1 MDTASVNQE
10 LKILYLEDIE
20 EDAYLVKRQL
30 KQEGLNFR
38 FDHVSEERGFV
49 NKLNSEKYDVIL
61 SDYNLPGFSGIAALL
76 LAKKICPEVPFI
88 CISGTIGEEMAVE
101 LIHMGASDYVL
112 KDNLS
117 KLHVAIRRALKDV
130 EERNALIKAERL
142 LVESEARLRDIIMN
156 SYDLVWEIDRDW
168 RYFYTSENV
177 ENILGYTVSETIGKS
192 PFDFM
197 PEGEREAVTSL
208 FFEYVRSKRAI
219 KDIENWKIHR
229 DGNLVCLLT
238 SGVPVFDERGDLIGY
253 RGVDKNITDRKLAE
267 REITNMRDS
276 LEQLNHH
283 LDEVRE
289 EERASIAREI
299 HDQLGQSLTALK
311 IDVESLHER
320 LSGTP
325 KEAAKLE
332 GMSDLITIM
341 IKDVQRIASDLRP
354 SILDDL
360 GLVTAMEWYI
370 SEFEQRTGVSCKLNL
385 ENIEFSDDKMN
396 LTLYRI
402 LQEALTNVSRHAD
415 ADNVAVSFY
424 RIDDYIKLEI
434 SDDGKGFAE
443 EAIYSFKSL
452 GFIGIRERL
461 KKHNGNLEIQSRQS
475 EGTRLSITLPFN

>member
-1 MDTASVNQE
+1 MDTGSGNEE

-20 EDAYLVKRQL
+20 EDAVLVKRQL
-30 KQEGLNFR
+30 KQEGLSFK
-38 FDHVSEERGFV
+38 FDHVSAEHEFRD
-49 NKLNSEKYDVIL
+49 KLNSEKYDVIL

-76 LAKKICPEVPFI
+76 ISRKICPDVPFI

-101 LIHMGASDYVL
+101 LIHMGASDYIL

-117 KLHVAIRRALKDV
+117 KLHVAIQRSMKDV
-130 EERNALIKAERL
+130 EERNARIKAERM
-142 LVESEARLRDIIMN
+142 LVESEARLRDIILS

-168 RYFYTSENV
+168 KYTYISENV
-177 ENILGYTVSETIGKS
+177 KEILGYTVNEVIRKS

-197 PEGEREAVTSL
+197 PSGEKERITFL
-208 FFEYVRSKRAI
+208 FNEHVRAKRAFR
-219 KDIENWKIHR
+219 DMENWNIHR
-229 DGNLVCLLT
+229 NGNMICLLT
-238 SGVPVFDERGDLIGY
+238 SGVPVFDDKGDITGY
-253 RGVDKNITDRKLAE
+253 RGAGKDITDPKLAE

-276 LEQLNHH
+276 LERLNQH

-311 IDVESLHER
+311 IDVEWLHER
-320 LSGTP
+320 FSGSI

-332 GMSDLITIM
+332 GMNDLITIM
-341 IKDVQRIASDLRP
+341 IKDVQRIASELRP

-360 GLVTAMEWYI
+360 GLVSAMEWYI
-370 SEFEQRTGVSCKLNL
+370 NEFEQRTGVSCRLKL
-385 ENIEFSDDKMN
+385 ENIEFTDDKKN

-415 ADNVAVSFY
+415 ADNVEVSFF
-424 RIDDYIKLEI
+424 RMDDIIKLEI
-434 SDDGKGFAE
+434 YDDGKGLAE
-443 EAIYSFKSL
+443 EAINSYKSL

-461 KKHNGNLEIQSRQS
+461 KKHNGNLEIHSRQT

>member
-1 MDTASVNQE
+1 MDSVTGKEE
-10 LKILYLEDIE
+10 LRILYLEDIE
-20 EDAYLVKRQL
+20 EDAVLVKRQL
-30 KQEGLNFR
+30 KQDGLNFS
-38 FDHVSEERGFV
+38 FDHVSEEHEFV
-49 NKLNSEKYDVIL
+49 TKLDTLKYDVIL

-76 LAKKICPEVPFI
+76 LSKKICPEVPFI

-117 KLHVAIRRALKDV
+117 KLHLAIRKALKDV
-130 EERNALIKAERL
+130 EERSALIRAERL
-142 LVESEARLRDIIMN
+142 LVASEARLRDIIMS
-156 SYDLVWEIDRDW
+156 SYDMVWEMDSDW
-168 RYFYTSENV
+168 RYSYASENV
-177 ENILGYTVSETIGKS
+177 ENILGYSVGETIGKS

-197 PEGEREAVTSL
+197 PEREREAVALL
-208 FFEYVRSKRAI
+208 FYEHVGSKRAI

-229 DGNLVCLLT
+229 NGNMVCLLT
-238 SGVPVFDERGDLIGY
+238 SGVPVFDDQGDLIGY

-267 REITNMRDS
+267 QEITNMKDS
-276 LEQLNHH
+276 LERLNQH

-311 IDVESLHER
+311 IDVEWLHER
-320 LSGTP
+320 FSGTH
-325 KEAAKLE
+325 KEAAKLQ
-332 GMSDLITIM
+332 GMSDLINIM
-341 IKDVQRIASDLRP
+341 IKDVQRIASELRP

-360 GLVTAMEWYI
+360 GLVSAMEWYI
-370 SEFEQRTGVSCKLNL
+370 NEFEQRTGVRCKLKL
-385 ENIEFSDDKMN
+385 ENMELSDDKKN

-415 ADNVAVSFY
+415 ADNVEVIFF
-424 RIDDYIKLEI
+424 RMDDFVKLEI
-434 SDDGKGFAE
+434 YDDGKGFAE
-443 EAIYSFKSL
+443 EAIYSSKSL

-461 KKHNGNLEIQSRQS
+461 KKHNGDLEIQSRTS